1 VPVSVPTYVTVWL
14 VIVYMWVANYLI
26 RMALGALLPPIM
38 RDLGLSYSL
47 AGVLSSALFW
57 GYMTM
62 QLPAGILGDRFGRR
76 RMLMIGIAI
85 GIVGCACTGLAGS
98 LTALIAARVLTG
110 LGQGF
115 FFSNDRVLIGAT
127 TPPAR
132 IALGQGISFSG
143 AGLGTTLGLILAGV
157 LGTLMPWRWVF
168 YLFTLPPLLALFL
181 LWRFVPEPP
190 HATAPPDPD
199 WPFRRVVRTRD
210 FWLLA
215 VTGVAPAYCQFL
227 LGTWGP
233 MLFTEIGVTELARA
247 ASLSSFQGIVAPLG
261 LVVSGIL
268 ADRLH
273 RRGLHRKLVIA
284 GGLLLMVI
292 CLVAMA
298 AVVRAHGSPAL
309 LAALVLATS
318 LFMWCTWSPVYA
330 IMGELFPPSVLGKA
344 FGLLNC
350 VVFLGGV
357 ASPTLTGIIRDHAGT
372 FAPAVLVSAALP
384 GVAMV
389 LALWL
394 RPAFA
399 LRAPGAS
406 LAASGGA

>member
-1 VPVSVPTYVTVWL
+1 MLASIPPYVVVWL
-14 VIVYMWVANYLI
+14 VIVYMWVANYLV

-132 IALGQGISFSG
+132 MALGQGISFSG

-157 LGTLMPWRWVF
+157 LGTLVPWRWVF
-168 YLFTLPPLLALFL
+168 YLFTLPPLLALVL
-181 LWRFVPEPP
+181 LWRLVPEPP
-190 HATAPPDPD
+190 HATAPRDPA
-199 WPFRRVVRTRD
+199 WPFRRVVRTPD

-215 VTGVAPAYCQFL
+215 VTGMAPAYCQFL

-233 MLFTEIGVTELARA
+233 MLFMEIGVADLARA
-247 ASLSSFQGIVAPLG
+247 ASLSSFQGVVAPVG

-273 RRGLHRKLVIA
+273 RRGLHRKLVVA
-284 GGLLLMVI
+284 AGLLLMAA
-292 CLVAMA
+292 CLVGMA
-298 AVVRAHGSPAL
+298 AVVRGGHGAPWL
-309 LAALVLATS
+309 LAALMLAAS

-344 FGLLNC
+344 YGLFNC
-350 VVFLGGV
+350 VVFLGGM
-357 ASPTLTGIIRDHAGT
+357 ASPTLTGIIRDHAGS
-372 FAPAVLVSAALP
+372 FAPAVLVSAALA
-384 GVAMV
+384 GGALV
-389 LALWL
+389 LVLSL

-399 LRAPGAS
+399 LRARA
-406 LAASGGA
+406 